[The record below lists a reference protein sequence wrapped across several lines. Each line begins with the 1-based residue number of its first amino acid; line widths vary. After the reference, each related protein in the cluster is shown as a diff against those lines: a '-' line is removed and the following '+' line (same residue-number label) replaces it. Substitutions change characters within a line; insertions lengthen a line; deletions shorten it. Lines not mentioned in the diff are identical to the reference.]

1 MTTDASLNA
10 RRLGAIDRPLASPYS
25 TSEIP
30 VSLSAITT
38 IYRQLLNVDPE
49 VLALRWVMAL
59 LSRQ

>member
-1 MTTDASLNA
+1 MTTNARLNA
-10 RRLGAIDRPLASPYS
+10 RRLGTIDRPLASPYS

-30 VSLSAITT
+30 GLSVTTT

-49 VLALRWVMAL
+49 VPALRRVAAL